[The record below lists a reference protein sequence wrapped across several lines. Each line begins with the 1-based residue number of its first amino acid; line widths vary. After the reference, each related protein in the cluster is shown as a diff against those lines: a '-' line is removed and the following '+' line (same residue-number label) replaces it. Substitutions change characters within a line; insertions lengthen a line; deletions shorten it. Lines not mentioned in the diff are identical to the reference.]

1 MNVAYINPFL
11 ESTLAAFETMLAWK
25 LHRGQPYAK
34 QDVQPEQEVSAVIG
48 LTGKARGSV
57 VLGLGREAAIQATEV
72 LLLQRPPEINS
83 DVTDTIGELVN
94 IVAGGAKAKL
104 ERLQMRVGLPT
115 VVTGRSHCI
124 EFPSRVT
131 PICIPFDSDWGA
143 VTVEVGL
150 TEKPV
155 QTVRRRQQPTTQ
167 PAGM

>member
-1 MNVAYINPFL
+1 
-11 ESTLAAFETMLAWK
+11 
-25 LHRGQPYAK
+25 
-34 QDVQPEQEVSAVIG
+34 
-48 LTGKARGSV
+48 
-57 VLGLGREAAIQATEV
+57 LGREAAIQATEV